1 MEQEQEQEQ
10 KQNRARVGVDGSSKR
25 MEDSSDGKG
34 YGEGG
39 EEEEREKEEKK
50 ARGRRGLIIVYTGN
64 GKGKTTAALGM
75 AVRAVGHG
83 MRVLMV
89 QFIKGSWHYGEMD
102 GALRL
107 RPEFELITAGRGFVG
122 IMDDN
127 LPREAHV
134 EAAREAL
141 RVSMEKI
148 LSGIYD
154 IVILDE
160 VNYAVRLGL
169 ISIEDV
175 LELIRIKPYSTTL
188 VLTGNYAD
196 ERVLDIADLVTEM
209 REVKHPFRK
218 GVRALKGVDF

>member
-25 MEDSSDGKG
+25 MEDSSYGKG

-107 RPEFELITAGRGFVG
+107 RPEFERRTAGRGFVG

-141 RVSMEKI
+141 RVSIEKM
-148 LSGIYD
+148 LSGMYD

-175 LELIRIKPYSTTL
+175 LELIRVKPYSTTL

-196 ERVLDIADLVTEM
+196 ERVVDIADLVTEM

-218 GVRALKGVDF
+218 GMRALKGVDF

>member
-1 MEQEQEQEQ
+1 M
-10 KQNRARVGVDGSSKR
+10 KCS
-25 MEDSSDGKG
+25 DSKG
-34 YGEGG
+34 YEGEREEGG
-39 EEEEREKEEKK
+39 EEKKEEKEEK
-50 ARGRRGLIIVYTGN
+50 AGGRRGLIIVYTGN

-175 LELIRIKPYSTTL
+175 LELVRVKPYSTTL